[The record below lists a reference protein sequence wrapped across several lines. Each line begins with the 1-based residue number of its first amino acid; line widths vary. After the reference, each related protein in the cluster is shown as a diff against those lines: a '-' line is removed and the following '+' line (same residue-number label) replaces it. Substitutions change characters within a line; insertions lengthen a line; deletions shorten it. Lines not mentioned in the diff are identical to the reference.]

1 MPSINM
7 IAARRAE
14 KKRIEKM
21 VYCTLLVILGEL
33 AITLGV
39 VGFMT
44 ARVHAANVNIRELDS
59 QMMKLQPTVNRIK
72 SYEGEIKGLK
82 PRLDLLGQ
90 SRDQTLLWYAVMHD
104 LASSMPEKTWLT
116 GVSTSQVVETSSS
129 SSSSSSGPV
138 KSSPTVSLSG
148 TSVSQKLVGEAMLRL
163 NQCPE
168 FDRVDLTFTQENT
181 VNDTKALQFQI
192 AAKLKPAEPQKG
204 GNSKNASN

>member
-14 KKRIEKM
+14 KKRVEKM

-44 ARVHAANVNIRELDS
+44 ARVHAANVNIRELDTR
-59 QMMKLQPTVNRIK
+59 MIKLKPTVERIK

-90 SRDQTLLWYAVMHD
+90 SRDQTLLWYGVMHD
-104 LASSMPEKTWLT
+104 LASSMPEQTWLT
-116 GVSTSQVVETSSS
+116 GVSTSQVVESSS
-129 SSSSSSGPV
+129 SSSSSSGSG
-138 KSSPTVSLSG
+138 KSSATVNLSG
-148 TSVSQKLVGEAMLRL
+148 MTVSQKLVGEAMLSL

-168 FDRVDLTFTQENT
+168 FDRVDLTYTQENT
-181 VNDTKALQFQI
+181 VGEKKALQFQI
-192 AAKLKPAEPQKG
+192 AAKLKPAAPEKG
-204 GNSKNASN
+204 GNSKDASN